1 MTPPFIFS
9 LIILIVSPLSM
20 LLAREGDD
28 FISGRVTDDVGTGV
42 PYANI
47 YLKNGNR
54 GTSSDRDGR
63 FYLAAAGIS
72 DSTVIIAHSAFDTD
86 TLNLRTVDESRIEIE
101 LKRRTYRKRYNK
113 KLSRRTYRNNKI
125 YRRKK
130 TIGRKR

>member
-20 LLAREGDD
+20 LLAREDDD

-47 YLKNGNR
+47 YLKNGNQ

-63 FYLAAAGIS
+63 FYLEAVGIS
-72 DSTVIIAHSAFDTD
+72 DSTVIITHSAFDTD
-86 TLNLRTVDESRIEIE
+86 SSFYTSYQLILTSYQLILNLMC
-101 LKRRTYRKRYNK
+101 Y
-113 KLSRRTYRNNKI
+113 
-125 YRRKK
+125 
-130 TIGRKR
+130 